1 MMSAPTPVAVRVRRR
16 PLIGAMIAVYGLALG
31 IAPVPFLPARAAA
44 AAPVAASPSPPP
56 SGSVPP
62 AVPLAVRDDLQHEI
76 TLVGAPRRI
85 ISLSPPLTETV
96 CALDECGR
104 LVATDRY
111 SNWPALVK
119 TLPKAGGLNDP
130 QIEEIVRL
138 HPDLVLLSSS
148 QRITDRLQEFGIETF
163 ALDTQTY
170 AHVSHVVTTIGT
182 LLGIPARAA
191 ALNRRI
197 EGEVRQIG
205 DEAMARRHGAG
216 PSVYFEV
223 DGGPYAAGTTSFIGE
238 LLTRLGTRNIVE
250 ADLGPFPKLNPEYVV
265 RRNPDV
271 IFAAPADVP
280 RLAERPGW
288 SSIRA
293 VREQRICSF
302 APEVHDTI
310 VRAGPRIAEGM
321 RALADCLARV
331 SP

>member
-1 MMSAPTPVAVRVRRR
+1 MTAVRGLV
-16 PLIGAMIAVYGLALG
+16 LVIAA
-31 IAPVPFLPARAAA
+31 ACFLPAWAAA
-44 AAPVAASPSPPP
+44 AAPPAPSPSPPP
-56 SGSVPP
+56 SSSVPS
-62 AVPLAVRDDLQHEI
+62 AASIVIRDDLGRVI
-76 TLVGAPRRI
+76 TLAGPPRRI

-96 CALDECGR
+96 CALEECAR

-111 SNWPALVK
+111 SNWPALVT

-130 QIEEIVRL
+130 QIEQIVRL
-138 HPDLVLLSSS
+138 HPDLVLLSST
-148 QRITDRLQEFGIETF
+148 QRITDRLQEFGIEPF

-170 AHVSHVVTTIGT
+170 AHIGHVVTMIGT
-182 LLGIPARAA
+182 ILGIPARAA

-197 EGEVRQIG
+197 EDEVRQIG
-205 DEAMARRHGAG
+205 DQAKAQRHGVD

-238 LLTRLGTRNIVE
+238 LLARLGTRNIVD

-271 IFAAPADVP
+271 VFVAPADASH
-280 RLAERPGW
+280 LAERPGW
-288 SSIRA
+288 DSIRA
-293 VREQRICSF
+293 VREKRICSF